1 MIYLSCLNSDFDAVN
16 NKNVQF
22 DDYIQTSYTNSVRPA
37 IAEASGGSN
46 LVITYPSCLRS
57 EFDAV
62 KIVLNFGYTIQHS
75 IFIL

>member
-16 NKNVQF
+16 SKNVQF
-22 DDYIQTSYTNSVRPA
+22 DDYIQTSYTNGVQLLLHLV
-37 IAEASGGSN
+37 GGRN

-62 KIVLNFGYTIQHS
+62 KFVLNFGYTIQHS